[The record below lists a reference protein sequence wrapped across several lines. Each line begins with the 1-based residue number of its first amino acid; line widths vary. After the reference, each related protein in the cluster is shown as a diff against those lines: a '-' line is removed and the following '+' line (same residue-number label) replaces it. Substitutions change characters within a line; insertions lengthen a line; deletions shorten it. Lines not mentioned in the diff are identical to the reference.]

1 VAGHLWSDS
10 DAEGAASILASIKG
24 TGLPLLHQM
33 AVAEVP
39 AYETIAEEVYASI
52 FAMRAVHP
60 V

>member
-1 VAGHLWSDS
+1 
-10 DAEGAASILASIKG
+10 
-24 TGLPLLHQM
+24 M